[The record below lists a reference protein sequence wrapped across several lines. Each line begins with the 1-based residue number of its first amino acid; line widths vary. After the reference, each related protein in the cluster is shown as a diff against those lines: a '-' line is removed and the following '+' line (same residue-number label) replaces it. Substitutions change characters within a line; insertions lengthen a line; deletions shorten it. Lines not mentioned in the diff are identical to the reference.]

1 MDAWGGDDV
10 DELVRCLHELGVVVP
25 FDRPSW
31 YSPDRYPAGR
41 GLESAPAAD
50 TVRLLA
56 SCSRGDR
63 SSNGALVGG
72 LDDGS
77 VPAAVGRLWSWYR
90 QAVAG
95 DHEFVDHAEYSAD
108 GVYRWSCERRWAP
121 GGAPCWVGLNPG
133 TGDRD
138 SGPRPTLRKVVAWAK
153 REGCAALSVMN
164 PFSYRS
170 TDPKALRRTAHAAD
184 VVGERT
190 DEAIRAASRAA
201 SRANQ
206 VTLVAWGRT
215 ELTGVAA
222 QRWSPRWTTRCASG
236 SPRTVSPATRCSS
249 RRRRLSPPTGGADD
263 AARAPRVRLVTGV
276 TGHPRSRAP
285 TRRAECGGVGGNLA
299 SASVPSDVPVH
310 FRSTKDGNRAP
321 WRSCRSRGEHETG
334 HAVTSLRETRT
345 RVAAAAIPA

>member
-108 GVYRWSCERRWAP
+108 GVYRWSYERRWAP
-121 GGAPCWVGLNPG
+121 GATLCWVGLNPG

-153 REGCAALSVMN
+153 REGCAAVSVVN
-164 PFSYRS
+164 LFSYRS
-170 TDPKALRRTAHAAD
+170 TDPKALRRTHAD

-201 SRANQ
+201 Q
-206 VTLVAWGRT
+206 VTLVAWGADKVVGRRSAEVLAT
-215 ELTGVAA
+215 LDDPVCVGVAKNGE
-222 QRWSPRWTTRCASG
+222 PRH
-236 SPRTVSPATRCSS
+236 PCSS
-249 RRRRLSPPTGGADD
+249 QRRRLSPPTGGADD
-263 AARAPRVRLVTGV
+263 TARAPRVRLATG
-276 TGHPRSRAP
+276 G
-285 TRRAECGGVGGNLA
+285 RRHSP
-299 SASVPSDVPVH
+299 SA
-310 FRSTKDGNRAP
+310 TA
-321 WRSCRSRGEHETG
+321 RG
-334 HAVTSLRETRT
+334 ARLRG
-345 RVAAAAIPA
+345 A